1 MVKYY
6 LPDKLPIENLDY
18 RSLIRLIGDANA
30 ELARYD
36 GLLQGIINPEVLLS
50 PLTTQEAVLSSKIE
64 GTQATLDEVL
74 KHEAGMLLT
83 DEQKEKDVQEI
94 VNYRKVLILAEKEL
108 KKHPL
113 SLFLIRQMHFELM
126 QSVRGK
132 DKDPGKFRKKQNW
145 IGKPGASIEQAS
157 FVPPE
162 PHLVPEYMEKLEKYM
177 QTDSEDVVVQ
187 TAIVH
192 GQFELIHPFADGN
205 GRIGRLLIPL
215 FLYSKGRL
223 TRPMFYMSEYLEAH
237 RDIYYE
243 KLRSISR
250 NKDWNGWVQFFLM
263 AVKEQAKLNSE
274 KVKQILQLYNQM
286 KEKIAKLTRSQYSIQ
301 ILDFLFDKPIFT
313 PSDAIKKTKIPKPSF
328 MPILKQFQEAG
339 ILSVLREAR
348 GRSPAIL
355 AFGNLVNIVEGK
367 KIL

>member
-6 LPDKLPIENLDY
+6 LPDELPIGSLDY
-18 RSLIRLIGDANA
+18 GSLIRLVGDANA

-50 PLTTQEAVLSSKIE
+50 SLTTREAVLSSKIE

-74 KHEAGMLLT
+74 KHEAGMLLW
-83 DEQKEKDVQEI
+83 DERKEKDVQEI
-94 VNYRKVLILAEKEL
+94 VNYRKVLILSEKEL
-108 KKHPL
+108 KKRPL

-126 QSVRGK
+126 QSARGK
-132 DKDPGKFRKKQNW
+132 DKNPGEFRKKQNW

-162 PHLVPEYMEKLEKYM
+162 PHLVPEYMEKLKKYM
-177 QTDSEDVVVQ
+177 QTDDEDVVVQ

-192 GQFELIHPFADGN
+192 AQFELIHPFSDGN

-237 RDIYYE
+237 RDLYYE
-243 KLRSISR
+243 KLRRISEH
-250 NKDWNGWVQFFLM
+250 KDWNGWVEFFLV
-263 AVKEQAKLNSE
+263 AVKQQAKFNSE

-286 KEKIAKLTRSQYSIQ
+286 KEEITLLTRSQYSIQ

-313 PSDAIKKTKIPKPSF
+313 PSDAIKKTNIPKPSF
-328 MPILKQFQEAG
+328 MPILRQLQEAG
-339 ILSVLREAR
+339 NLTVLREAK
-348 GRSPAIL
+348 GRSPAVL
-355 AFGNLVNIVEGK
+355 AFVSLVNIVEGR
-367 KIL
+367 KIF

>member
-6 LPDKLPIENLDY
+6 LPDELPVRELDY
-18 RSLIRLIGDANA
+18 GYLIRLVGDTNA

-83 DEQKEKDVQEI
+83 DDQKQKDVQEI

-108 KKHPL
+108 KNRPL
-113 SLFLIRQMHFELM
+113 SLLLIRQMHFELM
-126 QSVRGK
+126 QSVRGQ
-132 DKDPGKFRKKQNW
+132 DKNPGEFRKKQNW
-145 IGKPGASIEQAS
+145 IGRPGTPIEQAS
-157 FVPPE
+157 FVPPK
-162 PHLVPEYMEKLEKYM
+162 PHLVIEYMEKLEKYM
-177 QTDSEDVVVQ
+177 QTEDDDVVLQ

-192 GQFELIHPFADGN
+192 AQFEIIHPFSDGN

-237 RDIYYE
+237 RDLYYE
-243 KLRSISR
+243 KLRRISEH
-250 NKDWNGWVQFFLM
+250 KDWNGWVEFFLV

-274 KVKQILQLYNQM
+274 KVKRILQLYNKM
-286 KEKIAKLTRSQYSIQ
+286 KDKITALTRSQYSIQ

-313 PSDAIKKTKIPKPSF
+313 PSDAIKKMNIPKPSF
-328 MPILKQFQEAG
+328 MPILKQLQEAG
-339 ILSVLREAR
+339 ILTVLREAK
-348 GRSPAIL
+348 GRSPAVL
-355 AFGNLVNIVEGK
+355 VFGDLVNIVEDR
-367 KIL
+367 KIF